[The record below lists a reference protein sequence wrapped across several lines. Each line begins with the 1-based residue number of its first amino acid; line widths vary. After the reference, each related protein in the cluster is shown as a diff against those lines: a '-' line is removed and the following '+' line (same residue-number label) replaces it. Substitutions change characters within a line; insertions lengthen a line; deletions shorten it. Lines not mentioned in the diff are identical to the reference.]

1 MEFTE
6 SEMRAQII
14 DYFKS
19 NKVSGYTL
27 TEELPWD
34 NQGNPLYLKNFKYIY
49 VDSDQIAQEPLI
61 DVLNGPGIVNEIT
74 TVSAYITTDAKTQP
88 SNYATMV
95 TTFKN
100 ARLDTDIAGVT
111 QRATQVTTS
120 FTADAQVTQ
129 FDFSFRKLIVNS

>member
-1 MEFTE
+1 MRTE
-6 SEMRAQII
+6 II

-61 DVLNGPGIVNEIT
+61 DVLNGAGIVNEIT
-74 TVSAYITTDAKTQP
+74 TVTAYITTDAKTQP

-95 TTFKN
+95 STFMN

-111 QRATQVTTS
+111 QRATQVSTS
-120 FTADAQVTQ
+120 FAGDAQVTQ
-129 FDFSFRKLIVNS
+129 FDFSFRQLIVNS